1 MNNSNDEEI
10 MSILTGV
17 SLRLDSIGVLLE
29 EVKLL
34 YGFDETVQEP
44 PVPSEPIS
52 EPFGEPGPRLPSFE
66 EMRESEAA
74 TSVVGDDLEVEGQLE

>member
-1 MNNSNDEEI
+1 MDSNEEI
-10 MSILTGV
+10 KSLLTGV
-17 SLRLDSIGVLLE
+17 SVRLDSIGVLLE

-52 EPFGEPGPRLPSFE
+52 DIFGEPE
-66 EMRESEAA
+66 EHNER
-74 TSVVGDDLEVEGQLE
+74 D